1 MITIFDDNRNFYPYE
16 LMNFPEGESFVKL
29 NIKEKD
35 PVNILWKYENDQELF
50 VLGLIFDIINHNKAK
65 VDNLYIPYFP
75 HARQDRNTSDN
86 QPFSLKV
93 FVGCL
98 KEIINLHKISL
109 ESSKRLKLYPAKIKI
124 HSLDIHSGVLSSL
137 INNNPYSAEITNP
150 ELFKSLDSCELIKY
164 FDFSHINCIICPDKG
179 AKDRSTQ
186 WANKLNL
193 PILYCE
199 KTRDPNTGRLSDPTI
214 VNTENLRSDWKY
226 LLVDDI
232 GTGFGTHIQLANFIK
247 SKINVPIEIFVSHAG
262 FSNGIEPVLKVFDRI
277 YTTNSLVKGH
287 NKILDWLLVHG
298 FLLDSRQNN
307 PLQCIFVVDV
317 EEVFGLKALQPGQS
331 RCSPDIEQ
339 NYKLLN
345 IAIQKSLIIENNQ
358 QVFCDGKLY
367 NEVYSIIQDTTDI
380 NTLNQIADEVRSLGN
395 NGYIDDDA
403 ERFLISFA
411 LKRK

>member
-29 NIKEKD
+29 NINSKN

-50 VLGLIFDIINHNKAK
+50 VLGLIIDVICHNGGVLK
-65 VDNLYIPYFP
+65 NLYIPYFP
-75 HARQDRNTSDN
+75 HARQDRNTSKN
-86 QPFSLKV
+86 QPFSLRV

-98 KEIINLHKISL
+98 KEILGPYL
-109 ESSKRLKLYPAKIKI
+109 EKIKI

-137 INNNPYSAEITNP
+137 INNNPYLVWLSNP
-150 ELFKSLDSCELIKY
+150 ELFKSLDSCELIQH
-164 FDFSHINCIICPDKG
+164 FNFSHINCIICPDKG

-186 WANKLNL
+186 WADKLNL

-199 KTRDPNTGRLSDPTI
+199 KTRDPSTGRLSDPVI
-214 VNTENLRSDWKY
+214 VNMENLRSEWAY

-262 FSNGIEPVLKVFDRI
+262 FSNGIEPVLNVFDRI

-287 NKILDWLLVHG
+287 NKILDLQ
-298 FLLDSRQNN
+298 RQKN
-307 PLQCIFVVDV
+307 PLQWGSIFVVDV
-317 EEVFGLKALQPGQS
+317 EKIFEKQMQM
-331 RCSPDIEQ
+331 PDISQ
-339 NYKLLN
+339 TYKLLN
-345 IAIQKSLIIENNQ
+345 IALEKSLIIRDCQ
-358 QVFCDGKLY
+358 QVFCDEKLY
-367 NEVYSIIQDTTDI
+367 NEIYDIIQHTTTIDTLD
-380 NTLNQIADEVRSLGN
+380 QMADEVHCLAN

-403 ERFLISFA
+403 ERFLIMKISDQKIS
-411 LKRK
+411 LSNT